1 MNPNASWSLL
11 VTALMIAL
19 LTGCSGEPHY
29 RVVCPLDGL
38 EPTALI
44 EGTDGILYG
53 TLAGGGK
60 GEGLV
65 FKVKRDGTGYE
76 VLHHFSGCLLGGAD
90 GSSPKGVIE
99 ASDGA
104 LYGTTYCGGVQ
115 GGALAEHGLDATG
128 NGTGYQVLGAF
139 TGRDGDGY
147 QPQAGL
153 VEGRS
158 GALYGTT
165 LEDSA
170 EQGAGTVFTLN
181 KDGTGYR
188 LLYRFGTNVANGG
201 GGPWSGLTLG
211 SDGALYGTAEGGGA
225 AQAGTVYRLNPDDG
239 RYSVLHSFFVTR
251 PDGRMPRAGV
261 IEGRDGYLY
270 GTTPVG
276 GKLDCGTAF
285 KLAKNGSGYT
295 VLHHFTH
302 EGPDG
307 QGPQGLVEGPDGVL
321 YGTTN
326 GRGAKGGGTLF
337 SLKPDGSGCRVLH
350 SFPSSTEDGGHPCG
364 ALALTADGGLYG
376 MTRTR
381 ENQSAAALFR
391 LALGPPRS
399 RSP

>member
-1 MNPNASWSLL
+1 MVSLVAASL
-11 VTALMIAL
+11 I
-19 LTGCSGEPHY
+19 GCSGEPDY

-44 EGTDGILYG
+44 QGTDGNLYG

-76 VLHHFSGCLLGGAD
+76 VLHRFSGCLLGGTD
-90 GSSPKGVIE
+90 GSTPQGLIE

-104 LYGTTYCGGVQ
+104 LYGTTQWGGVK
-115 GGALAEHGLDATG
+115 GGALEQIGLGEAGSGTVFKVNRD
-128 NGTGYQVLGAF
+128 GTGYQVLHAF

-147 QPQAGL
+147 LPQAGL

-165 LEDSA
+165 LKDST

-181 KDGTGYR
+181 KDGTGYQV
-188 LLYRFGTNVANGG
+188 LYRFGTNVANGG
-201 GGPWSGLTLG
+201 GAPWSGLTLG
-211 SDGALYGTAEGGGA
+211 SDGALYGTTEGGGG
-225 AQAGTVYRLNPDDG
+225 AQAGTVYRFNPGDG
-239 RYSVLHSFFVTR
+239 RYSVLHSFFLDRT
-251 PDGRMPRAGV
+251 DGRMPRAGV

-302 EGPDG
+302 KGPDG

-337 SLKPDGSGCRVLH
+337 SLQPDGSGCRVLH